1 MDIKLLL
8 KQQALNFKDKP
19 AIIFEGN
26 KITFSILRD
35 NAFKL
40 ANYLKNS
47 KIQSQDKLAI
57 FLPNSLEAV
66 FSFLGSFSLGLT
78 VIPLDYMLTESEVI
92 NFINHSQ
99 AKVLIIQPKKS
110 IDLRKVKNSCLS
122 LKEIITCSEEING
135 FKFWDKV
142 VSESISKQPEETI
155 DEENLSSI
163 FYTSGSTGHPKG
175 VMLTYA
181 HLNNPSK
188 VIDYFLKISKD
199 DIFLCGGVPFSHVG
213 GLDYILLMVY
223 FGTTVVLMPRFQPFE
238 FLNSIQNHKVTIF
251 CIVPAM
257 YIAIL
262 SLKECDKFDLSS
274 LRFAVVFGAPASPVL
289 LKRFRKVYPNACL
302 SNGWGMTET
311 AAPNTLLSPGSEIIQ
326 SIGKFNPEMQ
336 AKIVDEQGNR
346 LKANQQGELWVK
358 GEAVMVGYYKQDS
371 LTKQVL
377 TEDKWLKT
385 GDIAYFDEQGL
396 FYIVGRKKEM
406 IKVAGEVVFCAEVE
420 ERIIRHP
427 KVKEVAVVGVADSLR
442 GEVPKA
448 FIVAEENE
456 KIEAAELKEFLK
468 KFLAHFKIPRY
479 FEFVDFLPKNR
490 TGKVDK
496 SKLV

>member
-1 MDIKLLL
+1 
-8 KQQALNFKDKP
+8 
-19 AIIFEGN
+19 
-26 KITFSILRD
+26 
-35 NAFKL
+35 
-40 ANYLKNS
+40 
-47 KIQSQDKLAI
+47 
-57 FLPNSLEAV
+57 
-66 FSFLGSFSLGLT
+66 
-78 VIPLDYMLTESEVI
+78 
-92 NFINHSQ
+92 
-99 AKVLIIQPKKS
+99 
-110 IDLRKVKNSCLS
+110 
-122 LKEIITCSEEING
+122 
-135 FKFWDKV
+135 
-142 VSESISKQPEETI
+142 
-155 DEENLSSI
+155 
-163 FYTSGSTGHPKG
+163 
-175 VMLTYA
+175 MLTYA